1 VTEPIS
7 KRRTFTELLIDCE
20 EDRTLRAVLVWM
32 LGEAARLSSN
42 RVFGRIG
49 SLHGPRICFLEVHL
63 HTRPASCVHGA
74 MEAQSRQVKTVR
86 DVVDPDEASFEAFF
100 DAEWPRLFRA
110 LLLLTGNAHEA
121 EDLTQGAFLKLLER
135 WDALDHGTDLQGYL
149 FRTALNTYRSLYR
162 RSRLAAKR
170 VLAPGQA
177 GTDPFEE
184 VAERESAVRLL
195 LGLTQ
200 RQRAAIVLT
209 GIEGFDYRQAG
220 AMLGVNESTVRSL
233 VSQARARFAKG
244 MDDSD
249 E

>member
-1 VTEPIS
+1 
-7 KRRTFTELLIDCE
+7 
-20 EDRTLRAVLVWM
+20 
-32 LGEAARLSSN
+32 
-42 RVFGRIG
+42 
-49 SLHGPRICFLEVHL
+49 
-63 HTRPASCVHGA
+63 
-74 MEAQSRQVKTVR
+74 MEAQSGHVKLVR
-86 DVVDPDEASFEAFF
+86 DVLDPEEASFEAFF

-110 LLLLTGNAHEA
+110 LLLLTGNAYEA

-135 WDALDHGTDLQGYL
+135 WDALDHGADLQGYL
-149 FRTALNTYRSLYR
+149 FRTALNNYRSLYR
-162 RSRLAAKR
+162 RSRLAARR

-177 GTDPFEE
+177 EIDPFEQI
-184 VAERESAVRLL
+184 AERESAVRLL

-220 AMLGVNESTVRSL
+220 AMLGVDESTVRSL

-244 MDDSD
+244 MDDGD

>member
-1 VTEPIS
+1 
-7 KRRTFTELLIDCE
+7 
-20 EDRTLRAVLVWM
+20 
-32 LGEAARLSSN
+32 
-42 RVFGRIG
+42 
-49 SLHGPRICFLEVHL
+49 
-63 HTRPASCVHGA
+63 
-74 MEAQSRQVKTVR
+74 MEAQPRPVKLVRETVEAE
-86 DVVDPDEASFEAFF
+86 DESFEGFF

-149 FRTALNTYRSLYR
+149 FRTALNSYRSLYR

-177 GTDPFEE
+177 GADPLEQ

-220 AMLGVNESTVRSL
+220 AMLGINESTVRSL
-233 VSQARARFAKG
+233 VSQARARFAER

>member
-1 VTEPIS
+1 
-7 KRRTFTELLIDCE
+7 
-20 EDRTLRAVLVWM
+20 
-32 LGEAARLSSN
+32 
-42 RVFGRIG
+42 
-49 SLHGPRICFLEVHL
+49 
-63 HTRPASCVHGA
+63 
-74 MEAQSRQVKTVR
+74 MEAQSRRVELVR
-86 DVVDPDEASFEAFF
+86 EAVEAEDESFEAFF

-135 WDALDHGTDLQGYL
+135 WDALDHGTHLQGYL
-149 FRTALNTYRSLYR
+149 FRTALNNYRSLYR

-170 VLAPGQA
+170 VLVPGQV
-177 GTDPFEE
+177 GSDPFEQ

-220 AMLGVNESTVRSL
+220 AMLGVKESTVRSL

>member
-1 VTEPIS
+1 
-7 KRRTFTELLIDCE
+7 
-20 EDRTLRAVLVWM
+20 
-32 LGEAARLSSN
+32 
-42 RVFGRIG
+42 
-49 SLHGPRICFLEVHL
+49 
-63 HTRPASCVHGA
+63 
-74 MEAQSRQVKTVR
+74 MEAQPRQVKLLR
-86 DVVDPDEASFEAFF
+86 DAVDAEEASFEAFY

-149 FRTALNTYRSLYR
+149 FRTALNSYRSLYR

-184 VAERESAVRLL
+184 VAERESVVRLL

-209 GIEGFDYRQAG
+209 SIEGFDYRQTG
-220 AMLGVNESTVRSL
+220 AMLGVKESTVRSL
-233 VSQARARFAKG
+233 VSQARARFLKG
-244 MDDSD
+244 MDSD
-249 E
+249 DE